1 MIKFIIK
8 GLLRDKS
15 RSKLQILIVAMGVFL
30 TVAISGYMKGVTSDM
45 VNETARLKSG
55 HVRITTKAY
64 LENEKNLPINFSIC
78 NCENLIFEL
87 KKNLPDFSWT
97 GRTHF
102 RGTIIFR
109 DSSGNNKQGPFIGL
123 GLELNSNEGEEIKRL
138 NLNKAISKGK
148 LPKSQNEILIGE
160 EFANRIKIK
169 PGDKLR
175 ILSQN
180 KDNLP
185 VSKEFVVAGTVKYG
199 VQAMDNIL
207 IILNQNE
214 AAKLLELENCCTE
227 ILGFL
232 NSGFYDNAICEN
244 AQTVFNKKFHDID
257 NPNSPYMSKMK
268 DDPEFGFYIEYMESF
283 TGLMASILIIILSVV
298 LWNAGLLSG
307 LRRYN
312 EFGIRLAMG
321 EEKTQIFK
329 TLLSEAF
336 VIGIIG
342 SVAGT
347 IFGIGFTLFL
357 QRYGINITGMMQGGT
372 MIMPD
377 VMRAKYTNELLYI
390 GFIPGVIAML
400 IGNAL
405 SGTMIFRR
413 RISLLLKELEI

>member
-15 RSKLQILIVAMGVFL
+15 RSKLQIFIVAMGVFL
-30 TVAISGYMKGVTSDM
+30 TVAISGYLKGVTSDM
-45 VNETARLKSG
+45 MNETARLKSG

-64 LENEKNLPINFSIC
+64 LEKEKNLPINFSIC
-78 NCENLIFEL
+78 NYENLVSEL
-87 KKNLPDFSWT
+87 KKDFPEFSWT
-97 GRTHF
+97 GRTYF
-102 RGTIIFR
+102 RGTILYR
-109 DSSGNNKQGPFIGL
+109 NSSENTKQGPFIGL
-123 GLELNSNEGEEIKRL
+123 GLELNSNGGDEIKRL
-138 NLNKAISKGK
+138 NLNKSISKGK
-148 LPKSQNEILIGE
+148 LPEVYNEILIGE
-160 EFANRIKIK
+160 KFANRIKIK
-169 PGDKLR
+169 PGDKLKF
-175 ILSQN
+175 ITQN
-180 KDNLP
+180 KDKLS
-185 VSKEFVVAGTVKYG
+185 VSKEFVVAGTIKYG
-199 VQAMDNIL
+199 VNTMNNAL

-232 NSGFYDNAICEN
+232 KSGFYDNDICEKTQIN
-244 AQTVFNKKFHDID
+244 FNKKFHDTN
-257 NPNSPYMSKMK
+257 NPQSPFMSKMK

-283 TGLMASILIIILSVV
+283 TGLMSLILIIILSVV

-312 EFGIRLAMG
+312 EFGVRLAMG
-321 EEKTQIFK
+321 EEKSQIFK
-329 TLLSEAF
+329 TLISEAF

-347 IFGIGFTLFL
+347 ILGIGVTLIL

-377 VMRAKYTNELLYI
+377 VIRAKYTNELLYI